1 MSIFDKIE
9 QYNFV
14 PIIAIDAA
22 AIDCAAEIP
31 SAQ

>member
-1 MSIFDKIE
+1 MSIFDRIE
-9 QYNFV
+9 QYGFI
-14 PIIAIDAA
+14 PMIDIGAA

>member
-1 MSIFDKIE
+1 MSIFDRIE
-9 QYNFV
+9 QYGFILV
-14 PIIAIDAA
+14 IDIGAA

>member
-1 MSIFDKIE
+1 MSIFDQIE
-9 QYNFV
+9 QYNFA
-14 PIIAIDAA
+14 PIIVIDAA

>member
-1 MSIFDKIE
+1 MSIFDRIE

-22 AIDCAAEIP
+22 AIDYAAEIP
-31 SAQ
+31 SSQ